1 LAGRPPDD
9 LAQQFAK
16 DTLTLTT
23 HELAGKYQI
32 AESTVRDWRLFCKRS
47 LDLEVGYG
55 KKAFTFLDR
64 KEDPGPMDDEDVW
77 ALMAKMSAQRDM
89 ERKAQDHLTVV
100 LDEPLPHAIALT
112 GDWHIGME
120 GVLYDEMDQDFDALA
135 GLPGLLA
142 LGMGDYAHNPKAKMR
157 PGASLY
163 RMIVPDP
170 DTQYRMALHQAR
182 KLEGQ
187 WLGFLTGCHDHWD
200 VQIAGFE
207 RVAEMARELKTAY
220 LGHGALISIQL
231 GEQEYHILARHKY
244 KYESSINVTNAQR
257 RGWEQIGQ
265 PDAVVFAHLHHTVS
279 HKEPRGSQDVVYM
292 RSGSYFKWDE
302 FGMKIGHH
310 QGQRGVPILI
320 LYPDKH
326 RMVPFYGAD
335 MEEALRFLETERQYY
350 RR

>member
-1 LAGRPPDD
+1 MAGRPPDD
-9 LAQQFAK
+9 LAQQFAQ

-23 HELAGKYQI
+23 HELAHEYGI

-55 KKAFTFLDR
+55 RPQMHFLDK

-77 ALMAKMSAQRDM
+77 ALMARMSAHRDI
-89 ERKAQDHLTVV
+89 ERKAQDHLTVA
-100 LDEPLPHAIALT
+100 LDEPLPHGIALT
-112 GDWHIGME
+112 GDWHIGVE
-120 GVLYDEMDQDFDALA
+120 GVLYDEMDQDFNALA

-142 LGMGDYAHNPKAKMR
+142 LGMGDYAHNPKARMR
-157 PGASLY
+157 PGSSLY

-170 DTQYRMALHQAR
+170 DQQYRMAMHQTR

-187 WLGFLTGCHDHWD
+187 WIGLVKGCHDDWD
-200 VQIAGFE
+200 SQLAGFE
-207 RVAEMARELKTAY
+207 RVEAMCRSLDTAY
-220 LGHGALISIQL
+220 LGHGATITVRL
-231 GEQEYHILARHKY
+231 GDQEYTILARHKY
-244 KYESSINVTNAQR
+244 KYESSINLTNAQR